1 MTRTTALL
9 LGVAAAIAAWGIG
22 PLVKPELS
30 QVWFVGAGDWQG
42 ILLHGRD
49 IAGAASGLF
58 VWIAALH
65 IPRRGKVIAGI
76 RVGAMA
82 RSQAEAPAM

>member
-1 MTRTTALL
+1 MALL
-9 LGVAAAIAAWGIG
+9 LGIAAAIAVWGVG
-22 PLVKPELS
+22 PLVRPELG

-49 IAGAASGLF
+49 IAGAAAGLF

-82 RSQAEAPAM
+82 RSEVEAPAM